1 MAEIDLNE
9 IDDSKEVIGLT
20 VQYDDQRPLLDSDY
34 DVLQMGNEV
43 TIVLNDFGVAS
54 LPSRHAP
61 VIVGLIDGLL
71 SATAVATESLK
82 TLRERVSNDAR

>member
-54 LPSRHAP
+54 LPLHAP